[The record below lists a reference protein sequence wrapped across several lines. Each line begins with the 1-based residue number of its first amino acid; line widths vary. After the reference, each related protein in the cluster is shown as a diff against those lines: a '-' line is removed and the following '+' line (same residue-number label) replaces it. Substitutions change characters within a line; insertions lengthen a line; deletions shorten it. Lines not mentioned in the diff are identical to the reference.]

1 MVTMC
6 INIVLPPSFQ
16 GCDFV
21 SSVPAISFTPW
32 KLKQF
37 GIYSILSI
45 YVLLAFNLFRRS
57 HRKMRKRQK
66 TTQNMKTF

>member
-1 MVTMC
+1 MASVC
-6 INIVLPPSFQ
+6 INIVLPPILH

-37 GIYSILSI
+37 GIYSFMSL
-45 YVLLAFNLFRRS
+45 YVLLALQSNPRS
-57 HRKMRKRQK
+57 HRETRKRQK